1 MRQVDRA
8 SGRWLASTGGAA
20 VQVAVQL
27 GLKVYLEADK
37 WQVLQCLDMR
47 RCERALLTRNIN
59 EAAIHVVPMRRVRPR
74 LPLPLTKPM
83 HALLPFAPFFFCP
96 LL

>member
-1 MRQVDRA
+1 M
-8 SGRWLASTGGAA
+8 
-20 VQVAVQL
+20 QVAVQL